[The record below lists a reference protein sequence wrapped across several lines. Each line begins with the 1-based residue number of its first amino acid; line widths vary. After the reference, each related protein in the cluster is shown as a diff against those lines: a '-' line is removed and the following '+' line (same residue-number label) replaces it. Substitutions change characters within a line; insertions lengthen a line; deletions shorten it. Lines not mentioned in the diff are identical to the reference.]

1 MKHKTMKL
9 SALLMLGF
17 ALTTQ
22 AQQANT
28 AAGGDA
34 TGSGGTVAYSVGQVV
49 CTTYTGTT
57 S

>member
-17 ALTTQ
+17 VLTTQ